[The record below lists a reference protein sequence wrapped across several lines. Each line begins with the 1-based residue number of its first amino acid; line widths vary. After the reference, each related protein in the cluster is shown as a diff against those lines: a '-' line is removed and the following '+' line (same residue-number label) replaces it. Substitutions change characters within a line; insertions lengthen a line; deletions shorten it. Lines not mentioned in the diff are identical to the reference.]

1 VKVKIEGLKEFNRT
15 LRKVNSDLPKI
26 TTRAHRE
33 FATEVRDAARSN
45 ARALPGKT
53 KFAGLIRHSAG
64 QNFGAVKLKAS
75 HPAAAGWVFGSLR
88 FRRFRRWVGLQSAV
102 DGYGDFGPAAYAVGP
117 AITREAPRVLDQ
129 YHRRVQQAFR
139 QAFPGG
145 S

>member
-1 VKVKIEGLKEFNRT
+1 MKVQIEGLRDFNRA
-15 LRKVNSDLPKI
+15 LRRIDASLPKV
-26 TTRAHRE
+26 TRQAHAE
-33 FATEVRDAARSN
+33 FANQVRDAARST
-45 ARALPGKT
+45 ARSLPGKGR
-53 KFAGLIRHSAG
+53 FAALIRSSAG

-88 FRRFRRWVGLQSAV
+88 FRRFRRWVGKQSAV
-102 DGYGDFGPAAYAVGP
+102 SGFGDFGPAAYAVGP